1 MVQLTTASGKMLFLR
16 TFTRWLPWRC
26 AQTCNCAVSGQA
38 WMASGCCP
46 GAPCRWLPWKRAV
59 WFLTGDFS
67 RTSSF
72 GSGLWQW
79 QKSVAKLF
87 SVEADEINLGTIGS
101 ELCLFSSTQ
110 DLSLLPFYSRK
121 LGTLPVCV
129 PGHRTLSLS
138 FCTESCIL
146 KVPDWASLH
155 SDAVPGE
162 EKWDCWG
169 A

>member
-101 ELCLFSSTQ
+101 ELCLFSTTQ

-129 PGHRTLSLS
+129 PGHRTLSMYRDMS
-138 FCTESCIL
+138 
-146 KVPDWASLH
+146 K
-155 SDAVPGE
+155 DALVLQRITLLLYFLPSYSG
-162 EKWDCWG
+162 W
-169 A
+169 